1 MLTQKVKQYKVK
13 FFKGKIYMKTKIF
26 AFLIGSFLISSC
38 ANDEQYVGSDSLI
51 MDNTFREIPTHDH
64 IDCFGSCTVKIY
76 NVKP

>member
-1 MLTQKVKQYKVK
+1 MKSIN
-13 FFKGKIYMKTKIF
+13 FFKGKKYMKIKIF

-51 MDNTFREIPTHDH
+51 LDDTFREIPTHDS

-76 NVKP
+76 NDKPQQ